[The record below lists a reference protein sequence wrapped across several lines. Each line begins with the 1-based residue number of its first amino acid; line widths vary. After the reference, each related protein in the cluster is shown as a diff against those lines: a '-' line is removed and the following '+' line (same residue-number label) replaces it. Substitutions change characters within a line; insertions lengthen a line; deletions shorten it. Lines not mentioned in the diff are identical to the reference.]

1 MKQDNQDKRDKS
13 GRWVKGAC
21 PNPSGRP
28 KTASAELKRQ
38 LSQHGEKVVQTVV
51 NAALAGDLTACK
63 LVLDRI
69 SPALKPVASPINIEL
84 PIDAGLAGTARAFV
98 DAAANGK
105 IPPDVAGQ
113 LVTAVSNLARI
124 TEIDELLSRVN
135 KLEKIV
141 DTGEHQW

>member
-1 MKQDNQDKRDKS
+1 MTTPQADIRDKS
-13 GRWVKGAC
+13 GRWVKGST

-38 LSQHGEKVVQTVV
+38 LAQHGTQVVQTVV
-51 NAALAGDLTACK
+51 DAALAGDLTACK

-84 PIDAGLAGTARAFV
+84 PDNAGLAGTARAFV
-98 DAAANGK
+98 DAAATGK

-113 LVTAVSNLARI
+113 LVTAVASLARI
-124 TEIDELLSRVN
+124 TEIDELERRLTA
-135 KLEKIV
+135 LEAAK
-141 DTGEHQW
+141 

>member
-1 MKQDNQDKRDKS
+1 MTAQQTDIRDKS
-13 GRWVKGAC
+13 GRWVKGST

-28 KTASAELKRQ
+28 KAASAELKRQ
-38 LSQHGEKVVQTVV
+38 LAQHGTEVVQTVV
-51 NAALAGDLTACK
+51 DAALAGDLTACK

-84 PIDAGLAGTARAFV
+84 PDNAGLAGTARAFV

-113 LVTAVSNLARI
+113 LVTAVASLARI
-124 TEIDELLSRVN
+124 TEIDELERRLTA
-135 KLEKIV
+135 LEAAK
-141 DTGEHQW
+141 